1 MKRGNPALLRL
12 PAAPGRRAVRPA
24 PAGCWPEDAKNAC
37 AKENPPGAGGESVN
51 EPVEL
56 SYGAGS

>member
-12 PAAPGRRAVRPA
+12 PAAPRRRAVRPG
-24 PAGCWPEDAKNAC
+24 PAGCWPEAAKNAC
-37 AKENPPGAGGESVN
+37 AKENPPGAGDQSVN
-51 EPVEL
+51 APVEL